1 MEFTNLP
8 LLTVY
13 DTSSGNLGESFFTP
27 VLSNAV
33 FYDRGVGFFTSG
45 WLKNN
50 ASGMEQFADN
60 GGKARW
66 ITSPILNEKD
76 WEAMKFGIQA
86 QEDVFTRILLSSW
99 KKDIGLQ
106 LKQDTLNALAWL
118 VFDGIITF
126 KIAIP
131 RNRLI
136 GEFHDKFGIF
146 TDLIGN
152 KIAFSGSYN
161 DTAQGELNYE
171 SIKVFNSWTPS
182 LNEYIQLEQKRFN
195 TLWNSEDINVQ
206 VYSLPEAIKI
216 HIAECRSNNRPYR
229 KPEGGND
236 IKLISLGSLI
246 KPNKPSSF
254 FLREYQKEA
263 VRSWVENGYKGIL
276 EMATGTGKT
285 FTSLSAS
292 IEVFNQ
298 DKRIALII
306 TCPFTHLVEQW
317 EQNVMKFQYKPI
329 LAYQNKNSWLDDF
342 NNNIISFNSGYKNS
356 LCCITTNST
365 FISEE
370 FLQSLKRINGPIMII
385 ADEAHYIGAIQI
397 KQKIPQYIQY
407 RLGLTATPTRW
418 FDDEGTDFLYSYF
431 DKVVFSY
438 DLDEAIKN
446 GYLTHY
452 DYYPILVDLT
462 DDELFEYSELTRQ
475 IIKLMNRA
483 EKDQAA
489 KERLNLILIKRSNIL
504 KNASNKFEKLEEI
517 LKAREKIEHT
527 IFYCS
532 PQQKE
537 KLLFLLGKKL
547 NVRTHQFT
555 YEEGNK
561 ERQTILEKFANG
573 RLHAVVAMKCLDEGV
588 DVPSTKSA
596 FFLASSTNPK
606 EFIQRRGRVLRNSP
620 GKEKAYLYDF
630 IVVPPLSH
638 NETEINLSKRI
649 FLKEL
654 ARFREFVDQ
663 SDNYFSAHQIIW
675 DIVHSMGI
683 NEF

>member
-1 MEFTNLP
+1 MEFKALP

-13 DTSSGNLGESFFTP
+13 DTSSGNLGEKFFSP
-27 VLSNAV
+27 VLANAV
-33 FYDRGVGFFTSG
+33 SYDRGVGFFTSG

-50 ASGMEQFADN
+50 ASGMNQFAEN
-60 GGKARW
+60 NGKARW
-66 ITSPILNEKD
+66 ITSPILQEKD
-76 WEAMKFGIQA
+76 WEAMKLGIQA
-86 QEDVFTRILLSSW
+86 QEDVMKRIMLETW
-99 KKDIGLQ
+99 KKDISTQ
-106 LKQDTLNALAWL
+106 LKQETLTALAWL
-118 VFDGIITF
+118 IYDGIITF

-131 RNRLI
+131 RNKLI

-146 TDLIGN
+146 TDLHGN

-182 LNEYIQLEQKRFN
+182 LNAYIQLEQNRFEN
-195 TLWNSEDINVQ
+195 LWKGEDINVQ
-206 VYSLPEAIKI
+206 VFSLPEAIKEQ
-216 HIAECRSNNRPYR
+216 IAKCRSITRPY
-229 KPEGGND
+229 KKTEDGSTNE
-236 IKLISLGSLI
+236 LISLNSLI
-246 KPNKPSSF
+246 QPKNPSSF
-254 FLREYQKEA
+254 ILRDYQKEA
-263 VRSWVENGYKGIL
+263 VSSWIENGFTGIF

-292 IEVFNQ
+292 TEVF
-298 DKRIALII
+298 KRDQRIVLII

-317 EQNVMKFQYKPI
+317 QQNAIKFQYKPI
-329 LAYQNKNSWLDDF
+329 LAYQNKNSWLDEL
-342 NNNIISFNSGYKNS
+342 NNNIISYNSGYINN

-365 FISEE
+365 FTSED
-370 FLQSLKRINGPIMII
+370 FLDSIQRIDGPIMII
-385 ADEAHYIGAIQI
+385 ADEAHYIGAHQI
-397 KQKIPQYIQY
+397 KQRIPQYIQY

-418 FDDEGTDFLYSYF
+418 FDDEGTDFLFSYF
-431 DKVVFSY
+431 DKVVYSY

-452 DYYPILVDLT
+452 EYYPILVNLT
-462 DDELFEYSELTRQ
+462 DEELTDYSELTKQ
-475 IIKLMNRA
+475 IIKLMSRA
-483 EKDQAA
+483 ENDREV
-489 KERLNLILIKRSNIL
+489 KERFDLLLIKRSNII
-504 KNASNKFEKLEEI
+504 KNATQKFEKLEEI
-517 LKAREKIEHT
+517 LKASKKIEHT

-537 KLLFLLGKKL
+537 ELLFLLGKKL
-547 NVRTHQFT
+547 NIRIHQFT

-561 ERQTILEKFANG
+561 QRQTILEKFASG

-596 FFLASSTNPK
+596 FFMANSTNPK

-620 GKEKAYLYDF
+620 GKEKAFLYDF
-630 IVVPPLSH
+630 IVVPPLS
-638 NETEINLSKRI
+638 NDEAEINLSKRI

-654 ARFREFVDQ
+654 ARFKEFVGQ
-663 SDNYFSAHQIIW
+663 SDNYFSAHQVIW
-675 DIVHSMGI
+675 EIAHSMGI